1 MDSIMRM
8 LVCAAALGLMTYS
21 ANAAEIRVVAPGF
34 VYNSALKDLAAD
46 FTKETGVN
54 VIVSEDGMNVIVGHI
69 KSATPAADVIALP
82 ADLMNT
88 LYLDGGVVAG
98 SYTPLGRDELGLAVR
113 KGAVHPDISTI
124 DKLAT
129 ALKGASAVMVNDPKA
144 GTMQGVIID
153 GILKKP
159 EFADVKVMPV
169 SKGEGAGA
177 LARGEGEMAIQ
188 LVPEI
193 QNKPQ
198 IELVAPLPVELGGHM
213 DAILAV
219 SARSTNQ
226 KDALAFVKFLTQP
239 HARAAWQA
247 KGLKPF

>member
-1 MDSIMRM
+1 MRL
-8 LVCAAALGLMTYS
+8 LVSAALFAALTLPAG
-21 ANAAEIRVVAPGF
+21 AAEIRVLSPGF

-46 FTKETGVN
+46 FTKKTGIN
-54 VIVSEDGMNVIVGHI
+54 VIVSEGGMNVIVGQI

-88 LYLDGGVVAG
+88 LYLDGGIVAG
-98 SYTPLGRDELGLAVR
+98 SYTPLGRDELGLAVK
-113 KGAVHPDISTI
+113 KGAPHPDISSV
-124 DKLAT
+124 DKLAVV
-129 ALKGASAVMVNDPKA
+129 LKSAQAVEVNDPKA

-153 GILKKP
+153 SILKRP
-159 EFADVKVMPV
+159 EFAGTHVVPV

-177 LARGEGEMAIQ
+177 LARGEGDLAIQ

-193 QNKPQ
+193 LNKPQ

-219 SARSTNQ
+219 SSRSAHP
-226 KDALAFVKFLTQP
+226 KEAADFIKFLTRP
-239 HARAAWQA
+239 DAKAAWAA
-247 KGLKPF
+247 KGMKPF